1 MNKDTVKDQLI
12 ISLEDYKAKINN
24 YKRLEKK
31 YMIKNDERSVKT
43 CIENISFCN
52 KQIITLNILIKG
64 L

>member
-31 YMIKNDERSVKT
+31 YMIKNDGRAIKT
-43 CIENISFCN
+43 CIENIVFCN
-52 KQIITLNILIKG
+52 EQIITLNILIKG

>member
-31 YMIKNDERSVKT
+31 YMIKNNERAIKT
-43 CIENISFCN
+43 CIENIVFCN
-52 KQIITLNILIKG
+52 EQIITLNILIKG